1 MTPQLTHLKTK
12 SAVESLDQKGF
23 PKLQPQSSDVLED
36 AVFTSGHE
44 TSTATGGGSKVSS
57 TGINFSITRT

>member
-12 SAVESLDQKGF
+12 SAADSLDQKGF
-23 PKLQPQSSDVLED
+23 PKIQPQNS
-36 AVFTSGHE
+36 E
-44 TSTATGGGSKVSS
+44 TFEEGALPPGNEASTATGGGSKTSS